1 MLAVQALCAYDAI
14 GDVFG
19 AQVHTFLRDSHTYA
33 DLGWSQPPP
42 PDALDFARVLAEE
55 TWARRTDIDA
65 VLVRLVPG
73 WSLDRIQ
80 PVDRNI
86 LRLGLYEL
94 RECPQ
99 TPPAVVIN
107 EAIELARLFGGGDS
121 PAFVNGVLD
130 AARRELEQA
139 VSPAAP
145 DPGPVE

>member
-1 MLAVQALCAYDAI
+1 MLAVQALCVYEAV
-14 GDVFG
+14 GDGFG
-19 AQVHTFLRDSHTYA
+19 AEVSSFLEDSHTYA

-42 PDALDFARVLAEE
+42 PDVLRYARLMVAE
-55 TWARRTDIDA
+55 TWARRAELDA
-65 VLVRLVPG
+65 LLVRLVPG
-73 WSLDRIQ
+73 WSLERLQ

-130 AARRELEQA
+130 AARRALEQVA
-139 VSPAAP
+139 APAAP
-145 DPGPVE
+145 DPGPVD